1 MIGAY
6 EITRGIYLLHIF
18 SRMIADTCIGIC
30 THSTYIY
37 KMLPLPRK
45 LLMIHIFVIVSVL
58 DFPHFKKSI
67 YLFT

>member
-1 MIGAY
+1 M
-6 EITRGIYLLHIF
+6 F
-18 SRMIADTCIGIC
+18 SRMITDTCIGIC

-37 KMLPLPRK
+37 KMLPLTKK

-58 DFPHFKKSI
+58 GFQHFEKSI

>member
-1 MIGAY
+1 M
-6 EITRGIYLLHIF
+6 F
-18 SRMIADTCIGIC
+18 SRMITDTCIGIC

-37 KMLPLPRK
+37 KMLPLPKK

-58 DFPHFKKSI
+58 GFQHFEKSI